1 MTNPFAR
8 PGFVE
13 EFQRQIAAHE
23 AEEMRRKAQQGLGNP
38 IISIESNGYR
48 LVAVGNQM
56 RWGKN
61 WKTVFDF
68 LSDYIR
74 SILGAE
80 WGNAELKKPLEE
92 RHPILQWYDSLCR
105 LQQRTILKPGEI
117 YSVESTGATAAWYG
131 LAYSLYLLAHNATLQ
146 TRLVARLKHPDQFR
160 GAYYETLVAGWFILA
175 GFELEVEDEGDS
187 SDSHVEFI
195 ATSELTGKK
204 FSVEA
209 KARQQSKDHL
219 DVGNQLFKALRK
231 KAAHTRIVMI
241 DVNVPHDDRRTQA
254 EWLDEVNRAVKGRE
268 PKLMI
273 DGQPAPPAYVIV
285 TNHPYQ
291 YDLEATRTGIVVI
304 SAGFKIPGF
313 GSLMPF
319 PTYVEAYRAKQKHI
333 DLFHLIK
340 AIGNFTIPTTFNGEV
355 PEFEF
360 GQAERKWTIG
370 ERYDLDSQGSGTLMT
385 ASVAEERKEMM
396 LAFRTDGN
404 GLAMQQLAM
413 TDAELAAYRRHPQT
427 FFGIIQPVGSLN
439 SEMDLFEWFLDS
451 MKDATRAQHLE
462 YFKNSPDLPRIS
474 ELSDHDLLL
483 ERCQSMTLAVS
494 IHSARTTQSAE
505 APPCPTSC

>member
-1 MTNPFAR
+1 LAI
-8 PGFVE
+8 
-13 EFQRQIAAHE
+13 QSSA
-23 AEEMRRKAQQGLGNP
+23 
-38 IISIESNGYR
+38 
-48 LVAVGNQM
+48 
-56 RWGKN
+56 
-61 WKTVFDF
+61 
-68 LSDYIR
+68 
-74 SILGAE
+74 
-80 WGNAELKKPLEE
+80 
-92 RHPILQWYDSLCR
+92 
-105 LQQRTILKPGEI
+105 GEI
-117 YSVESTGATAAWYG
+117 YSVESTGATSAWYG

-146 TRLVARLKHPDQFR
+146 AQLVARLKHPDQFR

-175 GFELEVEDEGDS
+175 GFELELEDEADS

-195 ATSELTGKK
+195 ATSKLTGNK

-254 EWLDEVNRAVKGRE
+254 EWLDAVNSAVKGRE
-268 PKLMI
+268 PKLTI
-273 DGQPAPPAYVIV
+273 DGQPAPPAYVLV

-304 SAGFKIPGF
+304 TAGFKIPDF
-313 GSLMPF
+313 GSLLPF
-319 PTYVEAYRAKQKHI
+319 PTYVAAYKAKQKHI

-340 AIGNFTIPTTFNGEV
+340 AIGSFTIPTTFNGEV

-370 ERYDLDSQGSGTLMT
+370 EQYDLDNQGIGTLIS

-396 LAFRTDGN
+396 LVFRTDSN
-404 GLAMQQLAM
+404 GLTVKQMAM
-413 TDAELAAYRRHPQT
+413 TDAELAAYRHHPQT
-427 FFGIIQPVGSLN
+427 FFGIIQPVGSLK

-462 YFKNSPDLPRIS
+462 YFKSSSDLPRLS
-474 ELSDHDLLL
+474 TLSDMDLML
-483 ERCQSMTLAVS
+483 ERCQSMTLVVLQK
-494 IHSARTTQSAE
+494 SALQPAKAS
-505 APPCPTSC
+505 